1 MEKKTR
7 TIGILLLVLLALLIT
22 FFGLKKWN
30 TSKSEAEEKKKE
42 NAVVHIFE
50 TDSLESIEGEQY
62 AKYGRCIFGYSGGK
76 RDQESG

>member
-42 NAVVHIFE
+42 YALVHIFE
-50 TDSLESIEGEQY
+50 TDSLE
-62 AKYGRCIFGYSGGK
+62 
-76 RDQESG
+76 